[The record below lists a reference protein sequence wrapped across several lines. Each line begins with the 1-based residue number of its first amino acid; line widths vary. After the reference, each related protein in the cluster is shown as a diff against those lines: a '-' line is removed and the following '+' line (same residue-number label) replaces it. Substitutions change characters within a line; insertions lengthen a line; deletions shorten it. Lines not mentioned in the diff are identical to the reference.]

1 MSCMAMEM
9 SISTYYYQSVDKDAE
24 DEIIAEKIR
33 LYIENIPESG
43 YRPVTDHLNKEMTIN
58 HKRVNRIMREKDLLC
73 RKKRAFKASTTDSR
87 HKLRKYPNLAK
98 DVVTTDIKQV
108 IVGDVSAYNIRGK
121 DHYMASLM
129 DRHSRRTIGKAISD
143 KNNTELLLA
152 ALEEAVRT
160 RGSLEGCIHHTDSDV
175 RYCSEDYIRHLK
187 KNKMAVS
194 MCVGNVYENA
204 HAEAFNGTVKRQEIN
219 ISDYDDKKESAIS
232 IFNFI
237 DKYNTIRP
245 HSSLGGLSPVE
256 FENNLAEMKKNL
268 EKSLQF

>member
-1 MSCMAMEM
+1 M
-9 SISTYYYQSVDKDAE
+9 SISTYYYKSIDKSIE

-33 LYIENIPESG
+33 SYIEDVPESG
-43 YRPVTDHLNKEMTIN
+43 YRPVTDHLNKAMIIN
-58 HKRVNRIMREKDLLC
+58 HKRVNRIMREKNLLC
-73 RKKRAFKASTTDSR
+73 IKKRAFKTGTTDSL

-98 DVVTTDIKQV
+98 DVVTTDINQV
-108 IVGDVSAYNIRGK
+108 IVGDVTAYNVRGK

-152 ALEEAVRT
+152 ALDEAVRT
-160 RGSLEGCIHHTDSDV
+160 RGNLKGCIHHTDSDV
-175 RYCSEDYIRHLK
+175 RYCSEDYIKHLNE
-187 KNKMAVS
+187 NKMTVS

-219 ISDYDDKKESAIS
+219 ISDYDNKNESAVS
-232 IFNFI
+232 IFNFV

-256 FENNLAEMKKNL
+256 FENNLVEERKNL